1 MDLHGSSSRICSSYG
16 DFEQRYDDNA
26 DEVGGIKEYVLTAY
40 DSTMILGKAIAEY
53 DEHHE
58 LTDSIE
64 QVGTNYEGASG
75 LINFLDNG
83 DITGMVLTSVLTLE
97 TQMMKTDILQ
107 PFVLD
112 DARKWYSRILSEK
125 VITERPLG
133 SA

>member
-1 MDLHGSSSRICSSYG
+1 MTDHSMLEDITVTTPRESVSYG

-26 DEVGGIKEYVLTAY
+26 EEVGGIKYFALTAY

-75 LINFLDNG
+75 MINFLENG
-83 DITGMVLTSVLTLE
+83 DITGSGY
-97 TQMMKTDILQ
+97 DICTYSGD
-107 PFVLD
+107 PD
-112 DARKWYSRILSEK
+112 DANEGYSCNRFWTVENGIQEY
-125 VITERPLG
+125 
-133 SA
+133 